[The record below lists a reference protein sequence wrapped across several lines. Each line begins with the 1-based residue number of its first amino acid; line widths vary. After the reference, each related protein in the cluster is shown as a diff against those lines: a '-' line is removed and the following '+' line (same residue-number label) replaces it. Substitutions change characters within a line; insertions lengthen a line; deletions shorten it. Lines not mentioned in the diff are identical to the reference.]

1 MFLDL
6 INLYNKNSNSNRTPL
21 EDFNTEC
28 FANILRLF
36 EIVKNDFIYNFL
48 KLPEDKYVIK
58 TQLKKDLPN
67 NPNCIIDLVFIG
79 KKNICFIENKVE
91 SNEGYEQLSR
101 YCKVLDIHFNNLN
114 KYLFYCTKYTDPKNR
129 NKEFSNYN
137 FKQFKWFEIAKFL
150 KKYNIE
156 NPLIKDYILFLN
168 HYKMA
173 QDNTFKVENLLT
185 LENMMKTI
193 EIVEFHVDN
202 CKFEFNS
209 FFGCE
214 KYNSNFNWNQLKNH
228 NRISHYNSGILISQ
242 SNKYSEVLY
251 AIELE
256 DLTLSTHIY
265 ISSDHEQYEQFKA
278 INLENFQLNC
288 RIENWGSSIYMKEDL
303 GKFLNNENSDKLIKD
318 WFLNSFEILKTLISN
333 NSQLDWR

>member
-6 INLYNKNSNSNRTPL
+6 INLYNKNSNSNKTPL

-36 EIVKNDFIYNFL
+36 EIVKKDFIYNFL

-79 KKNICFIENKVE
+79 NKNICFIENKVE
-91 SNEGYEQLSR
+91 SSEGHEQLSR
-101 YCKVLDIHFNNLN
+101 YCKVLDIHFDNLK

-129 NKEFSNYN
+129 NKEFKNYN

-150 KKYNIE
+150 KKYSNE
-156 NPLIKDYILFLN
+156 NPIIKDYILFLN
-168 HYKMA
+168 HFKMA

-193 EIVEFHVDN
+193 EIVEFHIDN
-202 CKFEFNS
+202 CKFEFNT
-209 FFGCE
+209 FFGYE

-251 AIELE
+251 SIELG

-265 ISSDHEQYEQFKA
+265 VNSDHEQYEQFKA
-278 INLENFQLNC
+278 IDLENFPLKC
-288 RIENWGSSIYMKEDL
+288 RVENWGTSIYMKEDL